1 MNLDQMVL
9 TGILVVSGLLFSA
22 RVFQI
27 VRGVR
32 KGMPE
37 RWWDHLGARIKNVVL
52 DGIFQRKI
60 YRERPAGVL
69 HAFIF
74 WAFVFLF
81 FSVVEIVTA
90 GYIPGYTLP
99 LGPLDGPLYL
109 GQDLVAALGIVGVL
123 MAIYRRT
130 VSKPRRLMHEG
141 NRAAI
146 VMLLFILTI
155 LVSFLFYNAARIVQ
169 DASTAMASW
178 RPVSA
183 LLAAAVSGAGWGGLA
198 PSLESAMWWVHIL
211 SLFTFLAWFPY
222 TKHSH
227 IVFAVF
233 NVFFRRPEPAGA
245 MRPVAAERVES
256 PGAGTVRDLTWVS
269 LLNAFACTECGRCTD
284 NCPAHE
290 SGAAMDPM
298 HMMMRLRDAVLAK
311 GGTRPNPLAS
321 AADGG
326 VASAEDLFLSVQTPD
341 AVWSC
346 MTCYACVD
354 GCPVFNNHL
363 SKVLEMRRRLTA
375 RGELNAGL
383 QGTLE
388 SLSRYGNS
396 FKATPKA
403 RTKWTRSGPTPV
415 KDARKEPVD
424 FLWVVGDTASYDARC
439 QGLTAL
445 TAGVFARS
453 GVDFGTLSDGE
464 WNAGNDVR
472 RVGEEGLFETLRDH
486 NAEAMRA
493 CRFHDIVTTDP
504 HTYNT
509 LKNEYP
515 RANGGRVL
523 HYTELLD
530 ELIGSGRLRFSKRL
544 PYRVTY
550 HDPCYLG
557 RYNGVYDAPRRIL
570 QAVGVELVEM
580 PRNRWKSFCC
590 GAGGGRIWMEEI
602 AGEKQRP
609 ADMRVREAASLEGV
623 TVLAVACPKDYVM
636 FTDAV
641 KAAGLEASL
650 QVRDIIELVE
660 EAL

>member
-1 MNLDQMVL
+1 MNLDQILL
-9 TGILVVSGLLFSA
+9 TGILVVSAVLFLA
-22 RVFQI
+22 RVVRI
-27 VRGVR
+27 VLGVR
-32 KGMPE
+32 KGTPE
-37 RWWDHLGARIKNVVL
+37 TWWDHLGVRIKNVVL

-60 YRERPAGVL
+60 YRERPAGIL

-81 FSVVEIVTA
+81 FSVVEIVVA

-99 LGPLDGPLYL
+99 LGPLNGPLYL

-123 MAIYRRT
+123 MAVYRRT

-146 VMLLFILTI
+146 VMLLFILAI
-155 LVSFLFYNAARIVQ
+155 LVSFLLYNAARILQ
-169 DASTAMASW
+169 DSGAAMANW
-178 RPVSA
+178 RPVSG
-183 LLAAAVSGAGWGGLA
+183 LLAAALSAAGWSGVA
-198 PSLESAMWWVHIL
+198 PGLESTMWWAHIL

-227 IVFAVF
+227 IVFAIF
-233 NVFFRRPEPAGA
+233 NVFFRKPEPAGA
-245 MRPVAAERVES
+245 MRPVPPERAGS
-256 PGAGTVRDLTWVS
+256 PGAVSVRDLTWPS

-298 HMMMRLRDAVLAK
+298 HMMMRLRDAVLAV
-311 GGTRPNPLAS
+311 GGAAPRPGAS

-326 VASAEDLFLSVQTPD
+326 VSPGADLFLAVQSPD
-341 AVWSC
+341 AIWSC

-363 SKVLEMRRRLTA
+363 SKILEMRRQLTS
-375 RGELNAGL
+375 RGEVDAGV
-383 QGTLE
+383 QGALE

-403 RTKWTRSGPTPV
+403 RAKWARGGSFAM

-424 FLWVVGDTASYDARC
+424 ILWFVGDYASYDARC
-439 QGLTAL
+439 EAL
-445 TAGVFARS
+445 TARTARVFGRV
-453 GVDFGTLSDGE
+453 GLNFGILHEGE
-464 WNAGNDVR
+464 WNSGNDVR

-486 NAEAMRA
+486 NLEALRA
-493 CRFHDIVTTDP
+493 CTFHDMVTTDP

-515 RANGGRVL
+515 RDDGGRVL

-530 ELIGSGRLRFSKRL
+530 ELIRSGRLRFSKRL

-557 RYNGVYDAPRRIL
+557 RYNGVYDAPRRVL
-570 QAVGVELVEM
+570 SSLGVELVEM
-580 PRNRWKSFCC
+580 PRNRSKSFCC

-602 AGEKQRP
+602 PGEKQRP
-609 ADMRVREAASLEGV
+609 ADMRVREAASLDGV

-641 KAAGLEASL
+641 KAAGLEDSL
-650 QVRDIIELVE
+650 QIRDIIELVE

>member
-9 TGILVVSGLLFSA
+9 TGILVVSGALFLA
-22 RVFQI
+22 RILTVVWRI
-27 VRGVR
+27 R
-32 KGMPE
+32 KGTPE
-37 RWWDHLGARIKNVVL
+37 VWWDHLGTRIKNVVVY
-52 DGIFQRKI
+52 GIFQKKI
-60 YRERPAGVL
+60 YRERSAGFL

-81 FSVVEIVTA
+81 FSVIEIVTA
-90 GYIPGYTLP
+90 GYIPGYVLP
-99 LGPLDGPLYL
+99 LGPLNGPLYL
-109 GQDLVAALGIVGVL
+109 GQDLVATLGIVGVF
-123 MAIYRRT
+123 MALYRRT

-146 VMLLFILTI
+146 AMLLFILAI
-155 LVSFLFYNAARIVQ
+155 LVSFLVYNAARIVQ
-169 DASTAMASW
+169 DPAAAMGAW
-178 RPVSA
+178 RPVSGFVA
-183 LLAAAVSGAGWGGLA
+183 TILSAAGGAGVA
-198 PSLESAMWWVHIL
+198 PALESAMWWVHIV

-222 TKHSH
+222 TKHAH
-227 IVFAVF
+227 IVFAIF
-233 NVFFRRPEPAGA
+233 NVFFRKPEPAGA
-245 MRPVAAERVES
+245 MRPVPVERTNS
-256 PGAGTVRDLTWVS
+256 PGASTVRDLTWVS

-298 HMMMRLRDAVLAK
+298 HMMMRLRDAVLGK
-311 GGTRPNPLAS
+311 GGSPARVAAP

-326 VASAEDLFLSVQTPD
+326 VASGEDLFLSVHSPE

-354 GCPVFNNHL
+354 GCPVLNNHV
-363 SKVLEMRRRLTA
+363 SKILEMRRQLTA
-375 RGELNAGL
+375 RGELAAGV

-388 SLSRYGNS
+388 SLGRYGNS

-403 RTKWTRSGPTPV
+403 RTKWARSGTPAV
-415 KDARKEPVD
+415 KDARKESVD
-424 FLWVVGDTASYDARC
+424 VLWFVGDYASYDARC
-439 QGLTAL
+439 QAL
-445 TAGVFARS
+445 TARTAQVFARA
-453 GVDFGTLSDGE
+453 GIDFGTLQEGE

-472 RVGEEGLFETLRDH
+472 RIGEEGLFETLRDH
-486 NAEAMRA
+486 NVEALKA
-493 CRFHDIVTTDP
+493 CTFRDIVTTDP
-504 HTYNT
+504 HTYNV

-515 RANGGRVL
+515 HANGGRVL

-530 ELIGSGRLRFSKRL
+530 ERIQSGKLRFSKRL
-544 PYRVTY
+544 AYRVTY

-557 RYNGVYDAPRRIL
+557 RYNGVYDAPRRVL
-570 QAVGVELVEM
+570 RTLGVDLVEM

-602 AGEKQRP
+602 PGERQRP
-609 ADMRVREAASLEGV
+609 AEMRVREAASLTGV

-636 FTDAV
+636 FTDAM
-641 KAAGLEASL
+641 KAAGLEKSL

>member
-1 MNLDQMVL
+1 MMDLNQIIL
-9 TGILVVSGLLFSA
+9 TGVLGVSACLFLLRIFSIA
-22 RVFQI
+22 RS
-27 VRGVR
+27 VR
-32 KGMPE
+32 KGMSE
-37 RWWDHLGARIKNVVL
+37 KWWDHLGTRIKNVIV
-52 DGIFQRKI
+52 DGIFQRKL
-60 YRERPAGVL
+60 YRERTAGIL

-81 FSVVEIVTA
+81 FSVVEIVGA

-99 LGPLDGPLYL
+99 LGPLNGPLYL
-109 GQDLVAALGIVGVL
+109 GQDIVATLGIVGVF

-146 VMLLFILTI
+146 VMLLFILAI
-155 LVSFLFYNAARIVQ
+155 LVSFLVYNGARIVQ
-169 DASTAMASW
+169 DPAAAMANW
-178 RPVSA
+178 RPVSGLVA
-183 LLAAAVSGAGWGGLA
+183 SAVSAVGGSGIA
-198 PSLESAMWWVHIL
+198 PALESAMWWVHIL
-211 SLFTFLAWFPY
+211 SLFAFLAWFPY
-222 TKHSH
+222 TKHAH

-233 NVFFRRPEPAGA
+233 NVFFRKPEPAGA
-245 MRPVAAERVES
+245 MRPVPAERAGS
-256 PGAGTVRDLTWVS
+256 PGAATVRDLTWVS

-290 SGAAMDPM
+290 SGTAMDPM

-311 GGTRPNPLAS
+311 GEAPRTGAK

-326 VASAEDLFLSVQTPD
+326 VASQGELFLEVQSPE
-341 AVWSC
+341 AIWSC

-363 SKVLEMRRRLTA
+363 SKILEMRRQLTA
-375 RGELNAGL
+375 RGELRAGL
-383 QGTLE
+383 QGALE

-403 RTKWTRSGPTPV
+403 RTKWSRGGAGTM
-415 KDARKEPVD
+415 KDARKESVD
-424 FLWVVGDTASYDARC
+424 VLWFVGDYASYDARC
-439 QGLTAL
+439 QAL
-445 TAGVFARS
+445 TARTAQVFHRA
-453 GVDFGTLSDGE
+453 GLDFGTLQDGE

-486 NAEAMRA
+486 NLEALKA
-493 CRFHDIVTTDP
+493 CTFRDIITTDP

-515 RANGGRVL
+515 RANGERVL

-530 ELIGSGRLRFSKRL
+530 ELLRSGRLHISKRL
-544 PYRVTY
+544 SYRVTY

-557 RYNGVYDAPRRIL
+557 RYNGVYDAPRRVL
-570 QAVGVELVEM
+570 EALGVELVEM

-602 AGEKQRP
+602 PGEKQRP
-609 ADMRVREAASLEGV
+609 AEMRVREAAALPGV
-623 TVLAVACPKDYVM
+623 SVLVVACPKDYVM

-641 KAAGLEASL
+641 KAAGLEGSL
-650 QVRDIIELVE
+650 RIRDIIELVE